1 MYTRTTQLRRKWSR
15 FYTQYPELFV
25 EKISEGVFTMRNCG
39 KTLAL
44 ILTEWRK
51 ERGNIEISVLEPV
64 RLDDLENDSDL
75 TKVAFHVERE
85 GLDAMD
91 SAIDDPEFFTT
102 LDQLEKKRF
111 SVLLSLR

>member
-1 MYTRTTQLRRKWSR
+1 
-15 FYTQYPELFV
+15 LFV

-75 TKVAFHVERE
+75 TRVAFHVEKE
-85 GLDAMD
+85 GMDALEND
-91 SAIDDPEFFTT
+91 GNDPDFFNS

-111 SVLLSLR
+111 SVLLNLR